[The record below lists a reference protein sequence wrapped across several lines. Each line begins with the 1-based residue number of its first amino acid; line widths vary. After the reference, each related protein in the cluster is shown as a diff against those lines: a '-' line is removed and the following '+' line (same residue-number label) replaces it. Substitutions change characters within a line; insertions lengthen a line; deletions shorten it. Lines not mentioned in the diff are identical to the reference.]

1 LPAFLR
7 GVHTKILIVDDNLLL
22 ASLLQIM
29 LEDEGYEACCAGDG
43 LEGYAA
49 YLFFRPEVVVTDLHM
64 PRANGLEMMERIR
77 RLNPGVK
84 AIYMSG
90 DLLPYR
96 SLLEEEARRYPVS
109 ILSKPFSKDD
119 LLGLLAGC
127 GNGGTEGVP
136 PASVERFRTAG

>member
-1 LPAFLR
+1 
-7 GVHTKILIVDDNLLL
+7 
-22 ASLLQIM
+22 
-29 LEDEGYEACCAGDG
+29 
-43 LEGYAA
+43 
-49 YLFFRPEVVVTDLHM
+49 
-64 PRANGLEMMERIR
+64 
-77 RLNPGVK
+77 
-84 AIYMSG
+84 MSG